1 MATAT
6 LSVTATVP
14 SGWKYVTV
22 GTPDL
27 SNTLAIA
34 YSLSPTLAT
43 SDLIVFS
50 KWFTSDGVTTS
61 YSITVSTNSV
71 PSFANLSGSLS
82 VSFLYF
88 IWDETT
94 SNYGSTATY
103 SITDISFGGGV
114 TYLPVNNIWQWIQQT
129 ETTPGGVTDKIQVYL
144 TGLGYTGATNE
155 ALYAWLGALGYVGTL
170 AERISAFERVN
181 TARYG

>member
-6 LSVTATVP
+6 LTLSASAP
-14 SGWKYVTV
+14 AGYKYVEIV
-22 GTPDL
+22 TPDL
-27 SNTLAIA
+27 SNTLGIA

-43 SDLIVFS
+43 SDLIVFN
-50 KWFTSDGVTTS
+50 KWYLSDGVTSTWS
-61 YSITVSTNSV
+61 VTISTNGV
-71 PSFANLSGSLS
+71 PQFSHISGTQSLT
-82 VSFLYF
+82 FNYF
-88 IWDETT
+88 IWDESTSAYGTT
-94 SNYGSTATY
+94 AAY
-103 SITDISFGGGV
+103 SIAYTGGA

-155 ALYAWLGALGYVGTL
+155 ALYNWLGALGYVGTL
-170 AERISAFERVN
+170 AERISAFERAN